1 MSSKTSEALVPPAP
15 WNRGRFTMC
24 KWGSIPSCTV
34 FLLHIHILFTYSV
47 DYVCISYVCISIKC
61 VYVSTVLCMYYVC
74 MYYVYAMCGFFPLHC
89 ETNVYICCIYI
100 YTYYMLWICY
110 ACIYIHV
117 YYSIYIYMCVNISY
131 VQYILWTC
139 ISIYMQYVLSYA
151 HIICVHFIWY
161 VSTMYIMQYI
171 YIIYKHCFYSWFMCN
186 WKGKNHTCLIIKT
199 TPSGDR
205 TALQKSGLGDRP
217 EGLRNS
223 NEHLAANHATA
234 SPTQG
239 ASACKPTSCGLHSQR
254 CSRRDATCLH
264 GWCEKDLESRPVG
277 EDQQQQQQQGVVCI
291 LQVLSNGSQKQTN
304 KIHAKNQQSLVI
316 YTQ

>member
-1 MSSKTSEALVPPAP
+1 MYLQ
-15 WNRGRFTMC
+15 
-24 KWGSIPSCTV
+24 
-34 FLLHIHILFTYSV
+34 
-47 DYVCISYVCISIKC
+47 
-61 VYVSTVLCMYYVC
+61 YYVC
-74 MYYVYAMCGFFPLHC
+74 TMYVCTMYMRCVDFFRYIAKLMCIS
-89 ETNVYICCIYI
+89 VAY
-100 YTYYMLWICY
+100 
-110 ACIYIHV
+110 IYIHTICCEYVMRV
-117 YYSIYIYMCVNISY
+117 YTFTYIILYIYMCVNISY

-277 EDQQQQQQQGVVCI
+277 EDQQQQQQQQGVVCI